1 MSEDNATRCEAVP
14 KYLRPRCGAR
24 CRSKGG
30 APCIAPCFKRADGTI
45 AMRCRMHGGA
55 STGAKTPE
63 GKAKLSDAGRKGA
76 LIRWERHRAH
86 AQNDSHPPEAA

>member
-1 MSEDNATRCEAVP
+1 VSDHNTSTSEVVP
-14 KYLRPRCGAR
+14 KHLRPRCGAR

-30 APCIAPCFKRADGTI
+30 APCIAPCFMRPGGTL

-63 GKAKLSDAGRKGA
+63 GKARLVEAGRKGA
-76 LIRWERHRAH
+76 IIRWERHRAQQPH
-86 AQNDSHPPEAA
+86 DSHPPEAA